1 MHSIRENY
9 SEELHVKDVKCTLCK
24 GEKLIT
30 PRVNGLFK
38 KGKIMK
44 NGQNM
49 QWENNKANI
58 WYIEK
63 RKSKKETCEI
73 I

>member
-49 QWENNKANI
+49 Q
-58 WYIEK
+58 
-63 RKSKKETCEI
+63 
-73 I
+73 